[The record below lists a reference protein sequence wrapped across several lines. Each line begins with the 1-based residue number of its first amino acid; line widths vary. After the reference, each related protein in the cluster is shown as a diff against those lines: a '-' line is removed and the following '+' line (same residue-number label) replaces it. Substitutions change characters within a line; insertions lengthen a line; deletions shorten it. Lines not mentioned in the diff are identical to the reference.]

1 MAEKGREEDDPE
13 LDELLSD
20 ALDDFGK
27 TIPPSRDTLPPPQ
40 DDITDGLASEMES
53 CLHEATQLLSD
64 HNPELMKEFEKLFSQ
79 AASAGMFP
87 QQPSTAQASQ
97 SNASIEDTLE
107 QTFQQMKQNK
117 PQKFDM
123 ETLNEMFSEV
133 NLSPSASGDLGNDDD
148 DMLSMMQSMMESLL
162 SRDVLYPS
170 LQAICHK
177 YPQWID
183 EHKDTLSSS
192 DLGRYNNQLDIMRRI
207 CDQFE
212 LPEPSSDDEKLA
224 NQKRILDLMQ
234 QLQQYGQPPPELADN
249 MVLTIL
255 MLLW

>member
-1 MAEKGREEDDPE
+1 MCVYYCHVFEFTA
-13 LDELLSD
+13 D

-117 PQKFDM
+117 PQKVIIDHM
-123 ETLNEMFSEV
+123 IQDHMIPLN
-133 NLSPSASGDLGNDDD
+133 
-148 DMLSMMQSMMESLL
+148 SLTWRHL
-162 SRDVLYPS
+162 
-170 LQAICHK
+170 
-177 YPQWID
+177 
-183 EHKDTLSSS
+183 
-192 DLGRYNNQLDIMRRI
+192 MR
-207 CDQFE
+207 C
-212 LPEPSSDDEKLA
+212 LVK
-224 NQKRILDLMQ
+224 
-234 QLQQYGQPPPELADN
+234 
-249 MVLTIL
+249 
-255 MLLW
+255 